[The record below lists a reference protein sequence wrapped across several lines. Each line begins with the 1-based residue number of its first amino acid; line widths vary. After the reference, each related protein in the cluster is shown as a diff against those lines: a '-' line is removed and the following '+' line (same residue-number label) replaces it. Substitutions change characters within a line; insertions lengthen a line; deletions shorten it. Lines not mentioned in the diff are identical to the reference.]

1 MIKPNPYRSSFR
13 VACWACAVGLT
24 SAVFA
29 LAFTPVVEAKE
40 PAASKTQ
47 AKSLFNG
54 KNLKGWVKRGGDA
67 TYAIEGDAIVGT
79 SVPNTQ
85 NTFLCTELTYGDFM
99 LEVDFKVDDGLNSGI
114 QIRSN
119 VFDEVRTIE
128 VTNQEGKK
136 HKKKIPA
143 NRVHGYQVE
152 IDTSERSWSA
162 GIYDE
167 ARRGWL
173 NQLDGPKNK
182 AAREA
187 FKHNEWN
194 HYKIVCQ
201 GGSIKTWINGV
212 PAADL
217 KDNLTARGFI
227 ALQVHNI
234 PNKELAGK
242 KIRWKNIMLTD
253 LSKGDGSE

>member
-1 MIKPNPYRSSFR
+1 
-13 VACWACAVGLT
+13 VAIA
-24 SAVFA
+24 FA
-29 LAFTPVVEAKE
+29 PVAEAQEVVIDAPVKIDAQQSE
-40 PAASKTQ
+40 ATQSKAT
-47 AKSLFNG
+47 ALFNG
-54 KNLKGWVKRGGDA
+54 KNLKGWVKRGGEA

-79 SVPNTQ
+79 SVPDTP
-85 NTFLCTELTYGDFM
+85 NTFLCTELLYSDFM

-119 VFDEVRTIE
+119 VYDEVTTIE
-128 VTNQEGKK
+128 VTRADGKK
-136 HKKKIPA
+136 HKRKVPA

-152 IDTSERSWSA
+152 IDTSYDRSWSA

-173 NQLDGPKNK
+173 YELGGPEHK

-201 GGSIKTWINGV
+201 GDSIKTWINGV

-217 KDNLTARGFI
+217 KDNLTAQGFI
-227 ALQVHNI
+227 ALQVHGI
-234 PNKELAGK
+234 PDKELAGK

-253 LSKGDGSE
+253 LSKGDGSAKKAGSVKK